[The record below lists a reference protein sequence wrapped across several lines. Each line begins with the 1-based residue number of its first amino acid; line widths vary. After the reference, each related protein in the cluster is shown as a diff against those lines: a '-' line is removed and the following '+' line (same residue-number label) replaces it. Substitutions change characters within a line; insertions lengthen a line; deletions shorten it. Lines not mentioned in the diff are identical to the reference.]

1 MIYLLKKLTS
11 EVLSMKNKK
20 LVIGVIIAVGTV
32 LAIIVIIGNVIFNK
46 AEVIEDV
53 PDGNSATA
61 RENSASIE
69 NEKENIGE
77 GHVATDPNG
86 SVIDN
91 KEVEE
96 IKFDEEDLK
105 SKIGTYLIYENF
117 MQDFYVGHEEDENVN
132 IVDYANEAKVLIGYS
147 LVVFSDLENDNK
159 PTEEEVRKAIEEYC
173 GEHYEKYIDTAE
185 CWIAFDGDNSYDFVE
200 VGDYDASGYCNEIEK
215 IEKGEDG
222 KYTVTFV
229 YSRPSD
235 WDFIEGTPDKV
246 QKFKKQFTFVYH
258 PDAKYTKYQ
267 LTELSFL
274 KGEEVYEEGEKK

>member
-20 LVIGVIIAVGTV
+20 QVIEVV
-32 LAIIVIIGNVIFNK
+32 LAIIVAILILFSIGLVIFNK
-46 AEVIEDV
+46 AEKVDKTQE
-53 PDGNSATA
+53 
-61 RENSASIE
+61 ENSAIIGENLASIE
-69 NEKENIGE
+69 DEKENIGE
-77 GHVATDPNG
+77 ENVATDPKG

-235 WDFIEGTPDKV
+235 WDFIEGTLDKV

>member
-77 GHVATDPNG
+77 GNVATDPKG

-200 VGDYDASGYCNEIEK
+200 AGDYEASGYCNEIEK

-235 WDFIEGTPDKV
+235 WDFIEGTLDKV

-274 KGEEVYEEGEKK
+274 KGEEIYEEGEKK